1 MKTNILIALFVL
13 GAAVQAC
20 TQNINWQ
27 AFATGQKHFAN
38 LQAGFDYGMTLGLG
52 YGYKLNTRIPAVVNI
67 EYSFPA
73 GERLFDDFKVRLG
86 GQVQLVQWNG
96 LAVTAKIYSPFR
108 RYENSMVRLIN
119 FGGEFSGVVG
129 YYRKHWYVAG
139 EFGFD
144 KAIVTHIQHTDIV
157 RENYPGVQDG
167 WYVPT
172 GGNYFFGLQAGVS
185 IGRNDISLKA
195 GGLATQGWKTT
206 PYVPKYIG
214 LGYNRRF

>member
-1 MKTNILIALFVL
+1 MKTNIIIALIVF
-13 GAAVQAC
+13 GAAAQAC

-27 AFATGQKHFAN
+27 AFEPGQKHIVH
-38 LQAGFDYGMTLGLG
+38 LQAGFDYGLTLGLG
-52 YGYKLNTRIPAVVNI
+52 YGYKLHTRMPAVVNL

-96 LAVTAKIYSPFR
+96 LSLTAKIYSPFR
-108 RYENSMVRLIN
+108 RYESNMVRLIN

-144 KAIVTHIQHTDIV
+144 KAIVTHVQHSDQML
-157 RENYPGVQDG
+157 ENYPDAQDG

-185 IGRNDISLKA
+185 FGRNDISLKA
-195 GGLATQGWKTT
+195 GGLATQGWKTA
-206 PYVPKYIG
+206 PYVPKYAV
-214 LGYNRRF
+214 LAFSRRF